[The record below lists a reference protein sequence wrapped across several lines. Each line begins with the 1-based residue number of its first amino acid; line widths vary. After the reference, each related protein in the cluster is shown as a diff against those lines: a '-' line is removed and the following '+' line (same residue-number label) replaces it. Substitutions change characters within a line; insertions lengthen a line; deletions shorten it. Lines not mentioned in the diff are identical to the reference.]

1 MKAIPA
7 TIVAEYFA
15 KLAGGKI
22 GEFILEQQKTL
33 LELEK
38 YREACCEW
46 SEKTDWI
53 QKTAT
58 AKELG
63 MHRADV
69 MRKRI
74 EELEREV
81 WTLKNSSKSN

>member
-1 MKAIPA
+1 MKTIPSNL
-7 TIVAEYFA
+7 VADYFAKLA

-22 GEFILEQQKTL
+22 GEFILEQQKSL

-38 YREACCEW
+38 YREAWYEW

-53 QKTAT
+53 QETAT

-63 MHRADV
+63 MHRADM

-74 EELEREV
+74 EDLEKEV
-81 WTLKNSSKSN
+81 RTLKLK

>member
-7 TIVAEYFA
+7 TLVADYFA
-15 KLAGGKI
+15 KLVGGKI
-22 GEFILEQQKTL
+22 GEFILEQQKSL

-38 YREACCEW
+38 YRESWYEW

-53 QKTAT
+53 QETVT

-74 EELEREV
+74 EALEKEV
-81 WTLKNSSKSN
+81 LILKLK

>member
-1 MKAIPA
+1 MKAIPS
-7 TIVAEYFA
+7 TLVADYLA

-22 GEFILEQQKTL
+22 GEFILEQQKAL

-38 YREACCEW
+38 YRESWYVW

-53 QKTAT
+53 QETAT
-58 AKELG
+58 VKELG

-69 MRKRI
+69 LRKRM
-74 EELEREV
+74 EDLEKEV
-81 WTLKNSSKSN
+81 LSLKLK

>member
-7 TIVAEYFA
+7 TLVADYYA
-15 KLAGGKI
+15 QLVGGKI
-22 GEFILEQQKTL
+22 GEFILEQQKAL

-38 YREACCEW
+38 YREACYEW

-53 QKTAT
+53 QETLT

-74 EELEREV
+74 EDLEKEV
-81 WTLKNSSKSN
+81 ALLKLK

>member
-1 MKAIPA
+1 MKSIPA
-7 TIVAEYFA
+7 TLVADYFA

-22 GEFILEQQKTL
+22 GEFILEQQKAL

-38 YREACCEW
+38 YRESWCEW

-53 QKTAT
+53 QETGT

-69 MRKRI
+69 LRKRI
-74 EELEREV
+74 EDLEKEV
-81 WTLKNSSKSN
+81 RTLKLK

>member
-1 MKAIPA
+1 MKVIPA
-7 TIVAEYFA
+7 T
-15 KLAGGKI
+15 LAADYYARLVGGKI
-22 GEFILEQQKTL
+22 GEFILEQQKTI

-38 YREACCEW
+38 FREAWHEW

-53 QKTAT
+53 QETAT

-74 EELEREV
+74 EDLEKEV
-81 WTLKNSSKSN
+81 ALLKLK

>member
-1 MKAIPA
+1 MKSIPA
-7 TIVAEYFA
+7 TLVADYFA

-22 GEFILEQQKTL
+22 GEFILEQQKAL

-38 YREACCEW
+38 YRESWYEW

-53 QKTAT
+53 QETGT

-69 MRKRI
+69 LRKRI
-74 EELEREV
+74 EDLEKEV
-81 WTLKNSSKSN
+81 RTLKLK

>member
-7 TIVAEYFA
+7 TLVADYFA

-38 YREACCEW
+38 FRETCSEW
-46 SEKTDWI
+46 SEKTGWI
-53 QKTAT
+53 QETAT

-74 EELEREV
+74 EDLEREV
-81 WTLKNSSKSN
+81 ALLKLK

>member
-7 TIVAEYFA
+7 TLVADYFA

-22 GEFILEQQKTL
+22 GEFILEQQKAL

-38 YREACCEW
+38 YRESWYEW
-46 SEKTDWI
+46 SEKTGWI
-53 QKTAT
+53 QETAT

-74 EELEREV
+74 EDLEKEV
-81 WTLKNSSKSN
+81 LTLKLK

>member
-1 MKAIPA
+1 MKTIPSTLA
-7 TIVAEYFA
+7 ADYFAKLA

-22 GEFILEQQKTL
+22 GEFILEQQKSL

-38 YREACCEW
+38 YRESWYEW

-53 QKTAT
+53 QET

-69 MRKRI
+69 LRKRI
-74 EELEREV
+74 EDLEKEV
-81 WTLKNSSKSN
+81 LTLKLK

>member
-7 TIVAEYFA
+7 MLVADYFA

-22 GEFILEQQKTL
+22 GEFILEQQKAL

-38 YREACCEW
+38 YREAWYEW

-53 QKTAT
+53 QETAT

-74 EELEREV
+74 EDLEKEV
-81 WTLKNSSKSN
+81 LLLKLK

>member
-1 MKAIPA
+1 MKAIPS
-7 TIVAEYFA
+7 TLVADYFA

-22 GEFILEQQKTL
+22 GEFILEQQKAL

-38 YREACCEW
+38 YREAWYEW
-46 SEKTDWI
+46 SEKTEWI
-53 QKTAT
+53 QETAT

-69 MRKRI
+69 LRKRI

-81 WTLKNSSKSN
+81 RTLKLK